1 MGVPTSCLHLFLPP
15 SLHSF
20 LAVQS
25 CPYRNYIREKFQRM
39 WTVEARLP
47 VPEHFYRESV
57 ETQYQMLVALCALSE
72 GPPVV
77 VLRGLE
83 GSGKTTMVRKLML
96 DWAEGKVWRDRFSFV
111 FLIVCSDLNQLSE
124 TSLEEILA
132 RDWPADAEPLET
144 AFKHP
149 KSVLLIVD
157 SLYLFMHNL
166 DGQTGDC
173 EDWQQRASPAT
184 VLNHLLR
191 QNLVPG
197 VTLLVTGDYKDR
209 DIEKGTFLGQ
219 SASYVTL
226 PGFTE
231 LTRKLYF
238 SHFFRNTRHASTAFA
253 YVESNSGLAALCE
266 SPMECWIVCCCLQGQ
281 MARGQALNI
290 LCNTGTSLYLSFL
303 TSIFPRGAEGRSP
316 MQNYARLRAL
326 CILAAEGVWTGTYI
340 FGPEHLQRNG
350 LTDADVQ
357 VWLGRKLLQQRG
369 ELVVFAHEVIQD
381 FCASLLYVLQQP
393 HDGGIAN
400 PHIGSVARL
409 LDVTL
414 DSGPRTLSHL
424 PYYVFGLTKEVLL
437 RKLEATLGCP
447 LGRATRPE
455 LVSGLSVLAN
465 RPGPVNFQN
474 LLTCLFETQEPEFT
488 GEIMDLFP
496 DLRVKIHSTEELTLM
511 TFCLRSCKKLKKLRF
526 QLDPSFA
533 EPTG

>member
-1 MGVPTSCLHLFLPP
+1 MPASCPHVFLPP
-15 SLHSF
+15 SLHSS

-39 WTVEARLP
+39 WTLEARLP

-57 ETQYQMLVALCALSE
+57 ETQYQMLVSLCALSE

-77 VLRGLE
+77 VLKSPE
-83 GSGKTTMVRKLML
+83 GMGKTTVVRKLML

-111 FLIVCSDLNQLSE
+111 FLIACSDLNQLSE

-132 RDWPADAEPLET
+132 RDWPAGAEPLET

-149 KSVLLIVD
+149 KSVLFIVD
-157 SLYLFMHNL
+157 NLHLFMHDL
-166 DGQTGDC
+166 DVQPGDC
-173 EDWQQRASPAT
+173 ENWQQRASPAT
-184 VLNHLLR
+184 VLSHLLR
-191 QNLVPG
+191 QNLLPEVA
-197 VTLLVTGDYKDR
+197 LLVTRGYKDS
-209 DIEKGTFLGQ
+209 DIEKDTFLGQ

-253 YVESNSGLAALCE
+253 YVESHSELASICD
-266 SPMECWIVCCCLQGQ
+266 SPLVCWIVCCCLQGQ
-281 MARGQALNI
+281 LARGQALNI
-290 LCNTGTSLYLSFL
+290 LCDTSTSFYLSFL

-326 CILAAEGVWTGTYI
+326 CALAAEGTWTGTYI

-357 VWLGRKLLQQRG
+357 AWLGRKLLQQRG
-369 ELVVFAHEVIQD
+369 ELVVFAHEIVQD
-381 FCASLLYVLQQP
+381 FCASLSYFLQQP

-400 PHIGSVARL
+400 PHIGSVAQL
-409 LDVTL
+409 LDVVL
-414 DSGPRTLSHL
+414 GPKSGPSTLIHL
-424 PYYVFGLTKEVLL
+424 PYYVFGLTNEALL

-447 LGRATRPE
+447 LGRAIRPE
-455 LVSGLSVLAN
+455 LVSGLSVLAK

-474 LLTCLFETQEPEFT
+474 LLNCLFETQESELI

-496 DLRVKIHSTEELTLM
+496 DLSVKIHNNDDLSLM

-533 EPTG
+533 EPTE